1 MKWLSFAISLGGM
14 LLALWTWWYSGN
26 IPDMKLATAYVC
38 GKYDQL
44 RSSQGLPPAD
54 GCAEVRA
61 IYERETRSHVQ
72 EASQL
77 LDP

>member
-14 LLALWTWWYSGN
+14 LLALWTYFGN
-26 IPDMKLATAYVC
+26 TIPDLKLASAYVC
-38 GKYDQL
+38 GKLDQL
-44 RSSQGLPPAD
+44 RWSRGQSPAPE
-54 GCAEVRA
+54 CADQRA